1 MAHTFGTRRDLI
13 DRDRAGRNPPNSGRT
28 VMRSMSVRGLALSTA
43 AGLMALG
50 FTTLMP
56 STASAAS
63 AERAAIGS
71 TIDTS
76 QPVEMQ
82 RRGGGFRGG
91 VRGGPRFAGPRPGF
105 RPGHGPYRGRGWRGP
120 GPWVGAGA
128 AALII
133 GGAAAAAASSSYRE
147 CWVERR
153 WVDTYYGPELRR
165 VRVCN

>member
-1 MAHTFGTRRDLI
+1 
-13 DRDRAGRNPPNSGRT
+13 
-28 VMRSMSVRGLALSTA
+28 MRSMSVRGLALSTA

-91 VRGGPRFAGPRPGF
+91 PRFAGPRPGF
-105 RPGHGPYRGRGWRGP
+105 RPGP
-120 GPWVGAGA
+120 GP
-128 AALII
+128 I
-133 GGAAAAAASSSYRE
+133 AAAAGAVPVRGSAP
-147 CWVERR
+147 VRR
-153 WVDTYYGPELRR
+153 P
-165 VRVCN
+165 